1 MPRDATETRE
11 RLLAEARRLFAT
23 RGVFETTSREIVE
36 AAGQRNVSALTYHFG
51 SREGVLRA
59 ILLRF
64 DDVLDAERGELLAW
78 IGEDASTRDLV
89 ATLLIPYARPLRTAE
104 GRDYLR
110 IVAQLGERFPHWR
123 DEELTGPYLRRILG
137 LLEARP
143 AEFPRAVRRERV
155 VAAITLMTAAMAERA
170 RLTAEGARR
179 RLDDRTFLGNLA
191 DMIVGVLEAPP
202 GPPLRAG
209 PR

>member
-23 RGVFETTSREIVE
+23 QGVFQTTSREIVE

-59 ILLRF
+59 ILLGF
-64 DDVLDAERGELLAW
+64 DEVLDAERGQLLAR

-89 ATLLIPYARPLRTAE
+89 AALLVPYARPLATVE

-110 IVAQLGERFPHWR
+110 IVAQLAERFPEWR
-123 DEELTGPYLRRILG
+123 DATLTGPYLRRILG
-137 LLEARP
+137 ILERRPKELRP
-143 AEFPRAVRRERV
+143 AIRRERV
-155 VAAITLMTAAMAERA
+155 VSAITLMTAAMGERA
-170 RLTAEGARR
+170 RLLAERR
-179 RLDDRTFLGNLA
+179 RGRLDDATFLANLA
-191 DMIVGVLEAPP
+191 DMLVGVLEAPP
-202 GPPLRAG
+202 GPPFGAVVT
-209 PR
+209 

>member
-64 DDVLDAERGELLAW
+64 DEILDAERGELLAR

-89 ATLLIPYARPLRTAE
+89 ATLLIPYARPLRTAD

-143 AEFPRAVRRERV
+143 ADFPRAVRRERV

-170 RLTAEGARR
+170 RLTAEGSRR

-191 DMIVGVLEAPP
+191 DMIVGLLEAPP
-202 GPPLRAG
+202 GAPPN
-209 PR
+209 

>member
-23 RGVFETTSREIVE
+23 TGVFQTTSREIVE

-59 ILLRF
+59 ILARF
-64 DDVLDAERGELLAW
+64 DEVLDAERGELLAR
-78 IGEDASTRDLV
+78 IGDDAPTRQLV
-89 ATLLIPYARPLRTAE
+89 AALLIPYARPLRSSE

-110 IVAQLGERFPHWR
+110 IVAQLGERFAQWR

-137 LLEARP
+137 LLESRP
-143 AEFPRAVRRERV
+143 ADVPRAVRRERV
-155 VAAITLMTAAMAERA
+155 VGAIM
-170 RLTAEGARR
+170 
-179 RLDDRTFLGNLA
+179 
-191 DMIVGVLEAPP
+191 
-202 GPPLRAG
+202 
-209 PR
+209 

>member
-64 DDVLDAERGELLAW
+64 DEILDAERGELLAR

-143 AEFPRAVRRERV
+143 ADFPRAVRRERV

-191 DMIVGVLEAPP
+191 DMIVGVLEAAP
-202 GPPLRAG
+202 GPPLG
-209 PR
+209 PGPL

>member
-64 DDVLDAERGELLAW
+64 DEILDAERGELLAR

-143 AEFPRAVRRERV
+143 ADFPRSVRRERV

-191 DMIVGVLEAPP
+191 DMIVGVLEASP
-202 GPPLRAG
+202 GPPLG
-209 PR
+209 PGPL

>member
-23 RGVFETTSREIVE
+23 QGVFQTTSREIVE

-59 ILLRF
+59 ILLGF
-64 DDVLDAERGELLAW
+64 DEVLDAERGQLLAR

-89 ATLLIPYARPLRTAE
+89 AALLVPYARPLATVE

-110 IVAQLGERFPHWR
+110 IVAQLAERFPEWR
-123 DEELTGPYLRRILG
+123 DATLTGPYLRRILG
-137 LLEARP
+137 ILERRPKELRP
-143 AEFPRAVRRERV
+143 AIRRERV
-155 VAAITLMTAAMAERA
+155 VSAITLMTAAMAERA
-170 RLTAEGARR
+170 RLLAERR
-179 RLDDRTFLGNLA
+179 RGRLDDATFLANLA
-191 DMIVGVLEAPP
+191 DMLVGVLEAPP
-202 GPPLRAG
+202 GPPFGAVVT
-209 PR
+209 

>member
-64 DDVLDAERGELLAW
+64 DEILDAERGELLAR

-123 DEELTGPYLRRILG
+123 DEELTGPHLRRILG

-143 AEFPRAVRRERV
+143 TDFPRAVRRERV

-202 GPPLRAG
+202 GPQLRG
-209 PR
+209 TV